1 MPDDLDP
8 VFRALASANRRRL
21 LDRLHSEN
29 GLTQRALQKGT
40 GMTQQAVAQHLTI
53 LQAAHL
59 VSAMRQGREKLHYLN
74 PMPLQAIADRWI
86 GKFERSRVRAL
97 SDLKHDV
104 EGGRG

>member
-29 GLTQRALQKGT
+29 GLTQRALQEGT

-59 VSAMRQGREKLHYLN
+59 VSAIRQGREKLHYLN

-104 EGGRG
+104 EGDRP